1 MASDFGDESGEKLFD
16 WLLRIGQDAGEQ
28 AMLQSADK
36 LANAFRKAR
45 EGIDGEA
52 KAAATSDVREWAKLD
67 MKNFAELPQ
76 YKSLKEIISGELA
89 SRGIE
94 HVFAEEA
101 GSDFLVFKAK
111 DVHEIADVFHQL
123 ENKVV
128 EEKEHA
134 REAGIPEREHARDE
148 KAERRQGQ
156 QKPKAKGPDLDAP
169 ATEKQRGYIDSLKA
183 RNVIPEEELEKTA
196 GAALTIGVA
205 NEILNKYG
213 RFLKLDRD
221 SEPLEQRAASA
232 RAASKAM
239 EANKTADREIHL
251 SQNRS
256 K

>member
-36 LANAFRKAR
+36 LASAFRKTR

-52 KAAATSDVREWAKLD
+52 KAAASDVREWAKLD
-67 MKNFAELPQ
+67 MKDFAELPQ
-76 YKSLKEIISGELA
+76 YESLKEIISGELA

-111 DVHEIADVFHQL
+111 DVHEISEVFHRL
-123 ENKVV
+123 EEKVIA
-128 EEKEHA
+128 EKEHA
-134 REAGIPEREHARDE
+134 KEAGIPERGHVQSE
-148 KAERRQGQ
+148 EREP
-156 QKPKAKGPDLDAP
+156 QKPKAKGPDLGAP

-196 GAALTIGVA
+196 GDALTIGAA
-205 NEILNKYG
+205 NEILNKYR

-221 SEPLEQRAASA
+221 SEPLEQRAAAA

-239 EANKTADREIHL
+239 EANRAADREINL

>member
-52 KAAATSDVREWAKLD
+52 QAAASDVKEWAKLD
-67 MKNFAELPQ
+67 MKDFSELPQ
-76 YKSLKEIISGELA
+76 YESLKEIISGELA

-123 ENKVV
+123 EDKVV
-128 EEKEHA
+128 EEKGHV
-134 REAGIPEREHARDE
+134 REAGIPEREHVRDVN
-148 KAERRQGQ
+148 AERNQEP
-156 QKPKAKGPDLDAP
+156 QKPKAKGPDLDAA

-183 RNVIPEEELEKTA
+183 RNVIPEEELEKAA
-196 GAALTIGVA
+196 GAALTIGAA
-205 NEILNKYG
+205 NEIPNKYG

-221 SEPLEQRAASA
+221 SEPLEKRAASA

-239 EANKTADREIHL
+239 EANRAADREIHL